1 MAGKNEIVLIS
12 TGWGPR
18 CLSHAGAALLADVY
32 RVETFGLDVET
43 RALVSQLNGLSHH
56 APAQAVWQND
66 ELLAT
71 VARAL
76 RLAQSDEWAAL
87 VTPAGDIASILWPVV
102 QTTAKKL
109 GLTVRFAHGLGL
121 AESLATCLQ
130 LPLPPTV
137 ELRPR
142 LSDFVRQNQLPTL
155 AIASEIGEL
164 TDITALYDGNVRFFE
179 VDLYA
184 KQHKVINVDIHQQLP
199 IPHLPKNTLF
209 VAARGAVEIDLAHTK
224 GTEFIEKLESVLLW
238 AQLLHG
244 LTESVH
250 G

>member
-1 MAGKNEIVLIS
+1 MAGKNEIALIS

-43 RALVSQLNGLSHH
+43 RQLVSQLNGLSHH
-56 APAQAVWQND
+56 APAQTVWQND

-87 VTPAGDIASILWPVV
+87 VTPAGDITATLWPVV
-102 QTTAKKL
+102 QTAAAQL

-142 LSDFVRQNQLPTL
+142 LSDFVGQNQLPTL
-155 AIASEIGEL
+155 AIAAEL
-164 TDITALYDGNVRFFE
+164 GDVTDIAELYAGNVRFFA

-184 KQHKVINVDIHQQLP
+184 KQHNVVNIDIHQPLP
-199 IPHLPKNTLF
+199 MAQYNGLF
-209 VAARGAVEIDLAHTK
+209 VAAQGAVEIDIAPSN
-224 GTEFIEKLESVLLW
+224 GTEFTEKLESALLW

-244 LTESVH
+244 LTESVR

>member
-32 RVETFGLDVET
+32 RVETFGLDVAT
-43 RALVSQLNGLSHH
+43 RQLVSQLNGLSQH
-56 APAQAVWQND
+56 APAQTVWQNE

-71 VARAL
+71 VARSL

-87 VTPAGDIASILWPVV
+87 VTPAGDITATLWPVV
-102 QTTAKKL
+102 QTAANQL

-142 LSDFVRQNQLPTL
+142 LSDFVGQNLLPTL
-155 AIASEIGEL
+155 AIASELGNV
-164 TDITALYDGNVRFFE
+164 TDIVGLYAGNVQFFA

-184 KQHKVINVDIHQQLP
+184 TQHNVVNIDIYQPLP
-199 IPHLPKNTLF
+199 TAPHNGLF
-209 VAARGAVEIDLAHTK
+209 VAAQGAVEINLARSNQ
-224 GTEFIEKLESVLLW
+224 TELIEKLESPLLW

-244 LTESVH
+244 LTESVR

>member
-43 RALVSQLNGLSHH
+43 RGLVSQLNNLSRH
-56 APAQAVWQND
+56 APAHAVWQND
-66 ELLAT
+66 ELLAV

-87 VTPAGDIASILWPVV
+87 VTPAGEIASILWPVV
-102 QTTAKKL
+102 QTAAKQL

-137 ELRPR
+137 ELRAR
-142 LSDFVRQNQLPTL
+142 LSDFAGQTQLPTL

-164 TDITALYDGNVRFFE
+164 TDITTLYDGNVRFFA

-184 KQHKVINVDIHQQLP
+184 QQHKVVNIDIQQI
-199 IPHLPKNTLF
+199 IPTAPKNILF
-209 VAARGAVEIDLAHTK
+209 VAARGAVEIDLAQTK
-224 GTEFIEKLESVLLW
+224 GTEFIETLESVLLW

-244 LTESVH
+244 LTESVR

>member
-18 CLSHAGAALLADVY
+18 CLSHAGAALLTDVY

-56 APAQAVWQND
+56 APAQTVWQND

-87 VTPAGDIASILWPVV
+87 VTPAGDITATLWPVV
-102 QTTAKKL
+102 QTAASQL

-121 AESLATCLQ
+121 VESMATCLQ

-142 LSDFVRQNQLPTL
+142 LSDFVGQNQLPIL
-155 AIASEIGEL
+155 AVASELGDV
-164 TDITALYDGNVRFFE
+164 TDIAGLYAGNVRFFA

-184 KQHKVINVDIHQQLP
+184 KQHNVVNIDIHQPLAMAP
-199 IPHLPKNTLF
+199 YSGLF
-209 VAARGAVEIDLAHTK
+209 VAAQGAVEIDLVHSN
-224 GTEFIEKLESVLLW
+224 GTEFTEKLESALLW

-244 LTESVH
+244 LTESVR

>member
-18 CLSHAGAALLADVY
+18 CISHAGAALLADVY

-43 RALVSQLNGLSHH
+43 RQLVSQLTGLSHH
-56 APAQAVWQND
+56 APAQTVWQND

-87 VTPAGDIASILWPVV
+87 VTPAGDITATLWPVV
-102 QTTAKKL
+102 QTAASQL
-109 GLTVRFAHGLGL
+109 GLTVRFVHGLGL

-130 LPLPPTV
+130 LPLPPSV
-137 ELRPR
+137 ELRAR
-142 LSDFVRQNQLPTL
+142 LSDFAGQTQLPTL
-155 AIASEIGEL
+155 AVAAEL
-164 TDITALYDGNVRFFE
+164 GDVTDIAELYAGNVRFFA

-184 KQHKVINVDIHQQLP
+184 KQHNVVNIDIQQ
-199 IPHLPKNTLF
+199 IERTTPKNALF

-224 GTEFIEKLESVLLW
+224 GTGIIEPLESALLW

-244 LTESVH
+244 LTESVR